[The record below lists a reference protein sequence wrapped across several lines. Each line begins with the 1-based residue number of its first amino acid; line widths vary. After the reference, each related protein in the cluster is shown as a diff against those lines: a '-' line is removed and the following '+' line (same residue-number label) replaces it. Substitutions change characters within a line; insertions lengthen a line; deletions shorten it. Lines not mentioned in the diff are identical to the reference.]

1 MPAIIERKN
10 HVSLNDHIAEY
21 IKADKEF
28 MDGIRRGVK
37 DCKAGRVQ
45 LWSEVSV
52 RCYTGRLSSNGNLAF
67 RICQAGTQVILH

>member
-45 LWSEVSV
+45 LWSEVKKE
-52 RCYTGRLSSNGNLAF
+52 
-67 RICQAGTQVILH
+67 LHIK